1 MSSEELSLAI
11 AGTGAMAAY
20 HVGRFRG
27 FSGVHIVAC
36 YDRRKERA
44 SQFAEEHGIPAAY
57 DSMDELLGRESP
69 AAVAVA
75 VADAE
80 HFDVARAVISAGV
93 GLFIEKPLAATL
105 AEAEELRRLRSAVGD
120 SAAAPQAQKA
130 IVAPSVCNF
139 SKLNYPAVFA
149 AVHLLRYGVLGR
161 IETLRLSY
169 LQSWIATTVW
179 GEWWRNP
186 RWLWRISASHGGG
199 GALRDLGSHI
209 FYLSLLI
216 LGEGTVERVA
226 TELRGSREKAAGSG
240 FSCDLND
247 TFECELSYPGGVRA
261 VLDGGYANPGHTN
274 NIVLTAECERGTVY
288 VDLEESKNTV
298 FVGSSGEGEGVGK
311 PETVRRYECAKVFST
326 FDEFV
331 RGMRG
336 DVSLPHWIGAPSL
349 EDGVAVQEMIEVAAT
364 RAGAKEDGRGRG

>member
-1 MSSEELSLAI
+1 MSSEKLSLAV

-20 HVGRFRG
+20 HVSRFRG
-27 FSGVHIVAC
+27 FPGVRVVAC
-36 YDRRKERA
+36 YDRRTERA
-44 SQFAEEHGIPAAY
+44 RQFAEEHGIPAAY
-57 DSMDELLGRESP
+57 DSMDELLDNESP
-69 AAVAVA
+69 GAVAVA

-93 GLFIEKPLAATL
+93 GLFIEKPLSATL
-105 AEAEELRRLRSAVGD
+105 AEAEELGQLRSQARG
-120 SAAAPQAQKA
+120 SAAAAQAHSA
-130 IVAPSVCNF
+130 VVAPSVCNF

-186 RWLWRISASHGGG
+186 RWLWRISSSHGGG

-209 FYLSLLI
+209 FYLARLI
-216 LGEGTVERVA
+216 LGEGAIDRA
-226 TELRGSREKAAGSG
+226 TTDIRGGREKAAGSG

-247 TFECELSYPGGVRA
+247 SFECELSYPGGVRA

-274 NIVLTAECERGTVY
+274 NIVLSAECERGTVY
-288 VDLEESKNTV
+288 VDLEKSKDTV
-298 FVGSSGEGEGVGK
+298 FVSSSGEGAGA
-311 PETVRRYECAKVFST
+311 PERTRRYECAKVFST
-326 FDEFV
+326 YDEFV
-331 RGMRG
+331 RAMRG
-336 DVSLPHWIGAPSL
+336 DTSLPHWIGAPSL
-349 EDGVAVQEMIEVAAT
+349 DDGVAVQQMINTAMV
-364 RAGAKEDGRGRG
+364 RAGAENDGRGRR